1 MAHSET
7 PAPSPAVQQ
16 FPTSFWTA
24 NVTELFERAAY
35 YSMASFVVIY
45 LGQLGFGSYW
55 PSFLSSSVLWFLV
68 FFLPILS
75 GTIADQIGFRRALLI
90 AFVLL
95 AVGYF
100 FMGYPVWLGGS
111 ELTATISDEVS
122 VGRRDAVMIVGAILL
137 IGIGGSV
144 IKPCISGTVQK
155 VSGARATLGF
165 AIFYMVINIG
175 SLFGRGTAFVVRNGA
190 GVGTILTVVA
200 VLAAAAAGIVLL
212 VQRTTKADR
221 SRSDVWLATGGFTLI
236 VVVSAAL
243 VAGIYSA
250 TAAERVGTGTSSLS
264 YIFAV
269 AAMASLVAFF
279 VVLFTYQEPARSVAA
294 PTAAAVAASGSRRGG
309 IPHVL
314 GRLVLMLVINGAL
327 TAAYRYVFLVWLA
340 PVPSFVTVPVGV
352 LLGLVEVYVIYRLLL
367 HDTKVGRIL
376 ANMVL
381 VLRSGRFTLYL
392 VVMSGFYF
400 IYNQVYNV
408 LPLYVKKVVETSPA
422 MDLYTAANPFVIV
435 CFQLILSRSFG
446 KMKPIR
452 SMVVGTVI
460 IAIAMLINVLP
471 IYLAGGPQAVM
482 ANWLP
487 LGSVFIILTVAL
499 IALGEL
505 FTSPRMYEYIG
516 ALAPKGQEGLFLG
529 YANLPLAIGAWFGG
543 PVGAFIF
550 NEIMAR
556 GATKRPDGLL
566 ELVPTQNML
575 GWVILMAIGFA
586 SAASL
591 WLFNRWL
598 ERQTK
603 ATA

>member
-1 MAHSET
+1 MANPSTASEAGT
-7 PAPSPAVQQ
+7 TVQP
-16 FPTSFWTA
+16 FPGSFWTA

-45 LGQLGFGSYW
+45 LGQLGFGDYW

-95 AVGYF
+95 AIGYF

-111 ELTATISDEVS
+111 QLSQTIGDDVT
-122 VGRRDAVMIVGAILL
+122 VGARDAVMIVGAIVL

-190 GVGTILTVVA
+190 GTGTILATVA
-200 VLAAAAAGIVLL
+200 VLALAAFVIIMLVRGTTKPNRTRKDIWVATAGFTATVVAAAAL
-212 VQRTTKADR
+212 V
-221 SRSDVWLATGGFTLI
+221 SWIYGAT
-236 VVVSAAL
+236 S
-243 VAGIYSA
+243 
-250 TAAERVGTGTSSLS
+250 AERATTDPASLS

-269 AAMASLVAFF
+269 AMLASVVAFF
-279 VVLFTYQEPARSVAA
+279 T
-294 PTAAAVAASGSRRGG
+294 
-309 IPHVL
+309 
-314 GRLVLMLVINGAL
+314 
-327 TAAYRYVFLVWLA
+327 
-340 PVPSFVTVPVGV
+340 V
-352 LLGLVEVYVIYRLLL
+352 LLFYREPEAIGPA
-367 HDTKVGRIL
+367 KPKRSVGRIL
-376 ANMVL
+376 LDMVL
-381 VLRSGRFTLYL
+381 VLRSGRFSVYL
-392 VVMSGFYF
+392 IVMSGFYF

-408 LPLYVKKVVETSPA
+408 LPLYVKKVVETDPA

-435 CFQLILSRSFG
+435 CFQLILTSAFG

-452 SMVVGTVI
+452 SMVVGTVV
-460 IAIAMLINVLP
+460 IAIAMLINVVP
-471 IYLAGGPQAVM
+471 IYSAGGAQAVF

-543 PVGAFIF
+543 PVGAMIF
-550 NEIMAR
+550 NEIMAK
-556 GATKRPDGLL
+556 GATKRADGLL
-566 ELVPTQNML
+566 ELVPSQNML
-575 GWVILMAIGFA
+575 GWVILMAIGLA
-586 SAASL
+586 SAFSL

-598 ERQTK
+598 ERQPEVR
-603 ATA
+603 